1 MTLPSF
7 VLLSIS
13 WMVKCR
19 VSLKFAS
26 DTGSSFPM
34 NPLCIVDQEM
44 GVLPTVT
51 TAIFTA
57 VNLAWFLDGL
67 ACVLED
73 GNSGLEKYEEQFP
86 ASTILSIQHTC

>member
-1 MTLPSF
+1 
-7 VLLSIS
+7 
-13 WMVKCR
+13 
-19 VSLKFAS
+19 
-26 DTGSSFPM
+26 
-34 NPLCIVDQEM
+34 M

-51 TAIFTA
+51 TAIFMA

-73 GNSGLEKYEEQFP
+73 CNSGLEKYEEQFP